1 MQRTLIVHAS
11 NYLLSLAADVMGL
24 GASVWLLSMY
34 MAPGD
39 LGEPETEV
47 TGQTSGSSGSSES
60 DAGFIEQPE
69 GPTPDEHQRRLKR
82 FEPIYGP
89 TMLSAVIM
97 AGADSA
103 GVSLNAARFVIP
115 WLGLGF
121 DIDESIVFEKPS
133 YNDFSVAGN
142 VWFVMTPHLRA
153 SPYVRAGLGGEFFS
167 GGHGVYGQWK
177 GGMGVVVRLETK
189 RRFAFGLG
197 FEILGRFPNARFER
211 NLPCMLTP
219 TPCSLAIRPEI
230 GLSVHFG

>member
-1 MQRTLIVHAS
+1 MQRNLILHAS
-11 NYLLSLAADVMGL
+11 NYLLSLAAYLLSLAADVMGL

-39 LGEPETEV
+39 LGEPP
-47 TGQTSGSSGSSES
+47 ES
-60 DAGFIEQPE
+60 DEGFIEQPE
-69 GPTPDEHQRRLKR
+69 GPSPDEHQRRLKR

-89 TMLSAVIM
+89 TMLSAIIM

-103 GVSLNAARFVIP
+103 GVSLNAAQFVIP

-133 YNDFSVAGN
+133 YNDFAMGGN
-142 VWFVMTPHLRA
+142 VWVVMTPHLRA
-153 SPYVRAGLGGEFFS
+153 SPYVRGGLGGEFFS

-177 GGMGVVVRLETK
+177 GGMGVVVRLATK

-197 FEILGRFPNARFER
+197 FEILGRFPNARFEQ

-230 GLSVHFG
+230 GLSLHFD